1 MLKLLDESET
11 LLTKGFNHKAV
22 SALND
27 VLGKMRGMDVSNQLF
42 RFCTEMEPHEPDE
55 VLNAP

>member
-27 VLGKMRGMDVSNQLF
+27 VLGKMRGMDVSNQL
-42 RFCTEMEPHEPDE
+42 
-55 VLNAP
+55 